1 MRQIFTP
8 NAIRAFR
15 RQKTHTPA
23 TAGEMLQG
31 LAPPLL
37 KLNSKDALIV
47 IVKDRTKGLYFS
59 NLEDQPGVK
68 TVPFDQLRSNVPD
81 AGNANVS
88 AADPSPSTST
98 DAPQQ
103 EYTVAE
109 TEASTK
115 IQRSWRSCYRKI
127 KDRRSYMQRP
137 DARAI
142 THFIS
147 LGAQCP
153 ATLSFVDKVAFRAL
167 LISKGVSTS
176 LKLAG
181 AREAL
186 SKLHRDAMT
195 CAEEVEISTE
205 LFASVDDV
213 LHRNRDVEALLKN
226 AEEKISEEYLGGL
239 VKEGVLSVLETQMK
253 DIEKTLVQAEEIMLQ
268 ARKMLDTVSHQ

>member
-1 MRQIFTP
+1 MIQR
-8 NAIRAFR
+8 
-15 RQKTHTPA
+15 
-23 TAGEMLQG
+23 

-37 KLNSKDALIV
+37 KHNSKDALIV

-81 AGNANVS
+81 AGDANAS

-98 DAPQQ
+98 EAPQQ
-103 EYTVAE
+103 EYTAAE
-109 TEASTK
+109 TEAITR

-137 DARAI
+137 EARAI
-142 THFIS
+142 AHFIS

-153 ATLSFVDKVAFRAL
+153 ATLSFIDKVAFRAL
-167 LISKGVSTS
+167 LISKGVLTS
-176 LKLAG
+176 LKLAD
-181 AREAL
+181 ARDTL
-186 SKLHRDAMT
+186 SKLHKDAMT

-213 LHRNRDVEALLKN
+213 LHRNRDVETLLKN
-226 AEEKISEEYLGGL
+226 VEEKTSEEYLTDL
-239 VKEGVLSVLETQMK
+239 VREGVLSVLETQMK
-253 DIEKTLVQAEEIMLQ
+253 DVEKTLVQAEELMLQ
-268 ARKMLDTVSHQ
+268 ARKMLDTVSHK